1 MKILVTGATG
11 FIGNYVVNELLKY
24 DHQIIA
30 TAKSNPVLE
39 KNNWLGKV
47 EFIKCDLNSEN
58 RFL

>member
-24 DHQIIA
+24 GHQIIT

-39 KNNWLGKV
+39 SNNWFGKV
-47 EFIKCDLNSEN
+47 EFIVGD
-58 RFL
+58 